1 MKISNFT
8 VKIISFFTYSA
19 FIPILISFF
28 LVSCGAL
35 KPEKV
40 DLRKIPGDPKLKREK
55 NIREGRGFRVMGM
68 MEGKRGSGDFQFA
81 SSNEMWRATLE
92 LLEFTPLSNVDYSGG
107 VIITDW
113 FSENSEQ
120 DPLKIS
126 VRFLSNEIRA
136 DGLKV
141 IIYKKICKKNDQ
153 SNCQTIQDNTTLGQ
167 EIKLAILKK
176 AAIIESSEISDGQ
189 KNYSSTGPGR
199 QQQSKY

>member
-1 MKISNFT
+1 MKITNNKA
-8 VKIISFFTYSA
+8 KIIYYPLYIIFLL
-19 FIPILISFF
+19 ILISFF
-28 LVSCGAL
+28 LVSCGPL
-35 KPEKV
+35 KPKKT
-40 DLRKIPGDPKLKREK
+40 DLRKIPGNPKDKRER
-55 NIREGRGFRVMGM
+55 NIREGRGFRAMSLLEKKG
-68 MEGKRGSGDFQFA
+68 GGNFQFA

-120 DPLKIS
+120 DPLKIT

-141 IIYKKICKKNDQ
+141 IIYKKICKKNEK
-153 SNCQTIQDNTTLGQ
+153 SNCRTIQDNTTLGQ

-176 AAIIESSEISDGQ
+176 AAIIQNSEISENQ
-189 KNYSSTGPGR
+189 KNYSETGAGR
-199 QQQSKY
+199 QQKSKF